1 MALTKP
7 HGRKSL
13 EEWAGSSA
21 FPAKLMTLTATV
33 IAFIS
38 CSPPLGEA
46 YSRDRGL
53 RDMVRG
59 LSCSQNRQGNG
70 GSLLMVGVANYE
82 TDWPMKDA
90 VK

>member
-1 MALTKP
+1 
-7 HGRKSL
+7 
-13 EEWAGSSA
+13 
-21 FPAKLMTLTATV
+21 MTLTATV

-53 RDMVRG
+53 RDLVRG
-59 LSCSQNRQGNG
+59 LSCSQNRQGNARIIAYG
-70 GSLLMVGVANYE
+70 WGANYE